1 MKQDNNGLNGTG
13 ARKGYLPFVFGTGTS
28 MGCRNSTE
36 NMRKVYFIFHFLNKI
51 HREFFS
57 PEISSFKHY
66 LVFSSQIS

>member
-1 MKQDNNGLNGTG
+1 
-13 ARKGYLPFVFGTGTS
+13 